1 MVDMMTRMWECV
13 FVLHVWEALEMLESA
28 VRKSAK
34 KFGNLHGF
42 HDGGDVGV
50 RVHSEVAKLREKLKF
65 SISFSMSS
73 ISAL

>member
-13 FVLHVWEALEMLESA
+13 FVLHVWEVLEMLESA

-50 RVHSEVAKLREKLKF
+50 RVHSEVARKVEV
-65 SISFSMSS
+65 
-73 ISAL
+73 

>member
-50 RVHSEVAKLREKLKF
+50 RVHSEVL
-65 SISFSMSS
+65 SDSVISLSS
-73 ISAL
+73 TINAT